1 MPNLIAELKKEHK
14 IILDILNEVK
24 AAGITTKSGQQ
35 KLLSARDLLL
45 SHMHKEDERYYPALK
60 KAAENNKDLRIMLD
74 YFVKDMEVVS
84 RKAMQFFN
92 KYSQGGNE
100 AEFAGEFKILYM
112 TLKDRIHTEEATL
125 FEKFNQLSI

>member
-45 SHMHKEDERYYPALK
+45 SHMHKEDEQYYPALK